1 MGYKFFTLLSVILII
16 AQLALVLSSW
26 IVVSIIPSL
35 ALKSLLSGEG
45 IRWFLGSFADNIANP
60 SLAWLVLCAMAYGVC
75 VRSGLC
81 KALFALMGGGAFD
94 TPSAS
99 CVVLVFR
106 CFCHIGIG
114 NVFACLYSSF
124 HASWCDWRF
133 LSKSFVQVGC
143 SLVGIFC
150 LVHIVYIWYFLWCVQ
165 WSWGHIQ
172 GTVLWCSCVVSL
184 VSRIC
189 VVHSVVQFRL
199 LCVFFSFCVIVLLL
213 LKAVRSGICR
223 VSQPCAWLVQ
233 GP

>member
-16 AQLALVLSSW
+16 AQLALVLLSW

-45 IRWFLGSFADNIANP
+45 IRWFLGSFSDNIANP

-75 VRSGLC
+75 VRSGLY
-81 KALFALMGGGAFD
+81 KALFVLMGGGA
-94 TPSAS
+94 
-99 CVVLVFR
+99 LVFR

-133 LSKSFVQVGC
+133 LSKSFVQVSC

-150 LVHIVYIWYFLWCVQ
+150 LIHIVCIWYFLWSVQ

-172 GTVLWCSCVVSL
+172 GTVLWRSCVVSF

-189 VVHSVVQFRL
+189 VVHSVVLFRL
-199 LCVFFSFCVIVLLL
+199 LCVFFSFCAIVLLL
-213 LKAVRSGICR
+213 LTAVRSGICR